1 MLLKLQLFGRNG
13 AALAPVY
20 CCKMPHNIQLIS
32 FIIVILNPIIDFVFY
47 FSEISALGNIYFIL
61 HVTKERFLWRIVP
74 SVTSSAHR
82 LSEII
87 IIYNLNEA
95 ITTVMRPLITMYNC
109 FF

>member
-47 FSEISALGNIYFIL
+47 FSEISALGNIEYYGSN
-61 HVTKERFLWRIVP
+61 VP
-74 SVTSSAHR
+74 LFRRNGYRQSG
-82 LSEII
+82 
-87 IIYNLNEA
+87 
-95 ITTVMRPLITMYNC
+95 TMIP
-109 FF
+109 